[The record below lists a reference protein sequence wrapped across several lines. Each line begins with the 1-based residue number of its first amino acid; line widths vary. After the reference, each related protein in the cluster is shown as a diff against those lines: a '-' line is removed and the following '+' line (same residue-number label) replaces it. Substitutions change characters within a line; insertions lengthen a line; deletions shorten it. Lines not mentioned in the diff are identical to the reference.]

1 MAKNNGNAATYRK
14 PASGLT
20 PQPRDTRTDKE
31 AEDPEINSARK
42 PDKVS
47 NFFEEAPYHM
57 SYAWAELKKNIRGAD
72 YFLTV
77 SRYYPAQKTA
87 VDLFYSEAE
96 YKAGDTAAKR
106 KGLNKMGI
114 KYAFLAPKVSGHDGA
129 ATLADQLK
137 DQ

>member
-1 MAKNNGNAATYRK
+1 MSKNNGQAATYRK

-20 PQPRDTRTDKE
+20 PQPRDTRTDPE
-31 AEDPEINSARK
+31 AEDPEIKSAKK
-42 PDKVS
+42 PDKIS
-47 NFFEEAPYHM
+47 IFFDKAPYHTHF
-57 SYAWAELKKNIRGAD
+57 AWADLKKNIRGAD

-77 SRYYPAQKTA
+77 SRFYPAQNTA
-87 VDLFYSEAE
+87 VDLFYSEDE

-129 ATLADQLK
+129 ATLEDQLK

>member
-1 MAKNNGNAATYRK
+1 MSKNNGQATYRK

-20 PQPRDTRTDKE
+20 AQPRDTRTDKD
-31 AEDPEINSARK
+31 AEDPEITSTK
-42 PDKVS
+42 KLDKVS
-47 NFFEEAPYHM
+47 TFFEDSPFHM
-57 SYAWAELKKNIRGAD
+57 SFAWADLKKTIRGAD
-72 YFLTV
+72 YYLTV

-96 YKAGDTAAKR
+96 YKAGDTAVKR